1 MDISNM
7 TMEQVE
13 ARAEEI
19 REAQSA
25 EDADLEA
32 LAAEAEQLAARRS
45 ALIEEQKAAQE
56 AVARGAGEVIKRED
70 KNMTEREVRQSKAYI
85 EAYANYVKGGCTDD
99 TECRSILTENAG
111 TVEGA
116 TYVPAPVFVED
127 IIAEKR
133 RESKILSRVRAVE
146 VPGAVKVGVEMDAPM
161 AEVHT
166 EGGEAVAEEALKLA
180 IVTLSPVTLKKWVSV
195 TDEVMDMTGEAF
207 LRYLYDEIARGL
219 IKKAEAIVISGIESR
234 AATPPVDGMP
244 EVLRMRGALS
254 LTTII
259 EMRSGLNADAEDLVL
274 IMNASN
280 YAAIKALAA
289 AASYAF
295 DPFDGIEVIID
306 NKATGIILGDLS
318 GVMVNYPAGRD
329 IQYKFDDKTL
339 MTEDMVRVLG
349 RLPFAA
355 GIVGNRYFVVAGERD
370 GGGDDEGG
378 GGDKPSD

>member
-1 MDISNM
+1 MDIKDM

-45 ALIEEQKAAQE
+45 ALIAEQKAAQE

-70 KNMTEREVRQSKAYI
+70 YKMTEREVRQSKAYI
-85 EAYANYVKGGCTDD
+85 EAYANYVKGGCVDD

-111 TVEGA
+111 TVAGA
-116 TYVPAPVFVED
+116 TYVQAPVFVED
-127 IIAEKR
+127 IIAERR
-133 RESKILSRVRAVE
+133 RESKILSRVRTVE
-146 VPGAVKVGVEMDAPM
+146 TPGTVKVGVEMDAPM
-161 AEVHT
+161 AAVHA
-166 EGGEAVAEEALKLA
+166 EGGEAVAEEALELA

-195 TDEVMDMTGEAF
+195 SDEALDAMNGEAF

-219 IKKAEAIVISGIESR
+219 IKKAEDIVISGIESR
-234 AATPPVDGMP
+234 AATPVQGMP
-244 EVLRMRGALS
+244 AVASVTGAFS

-259 EMRSGLNADAEDLVL
+259 EMRAHLNADAEDLVL

-289 AASYAF
+289 DANYAF

-318 GVMVNYPAGRD
+318 GIMANYPAGRD

-355 GIVGNRYFVVAGERD
+355 GIVANNFFAVGTQGN
-370 GGGDDEGG
+370 
-378 GGDKPSD
+378 

>member
-1 MDISNM
+1 MDIKDM

-85 EAYANYVKGGCTDD
+85 EAYANYVKGGCVDD

-133 RESKILSRVRAVE
+133 RESKILSRVRTVE
-146 VPGAVKVGVEMDAPM
+146 VPGTVKVGVEMDAPM

-166 EGGEAVAEEALKLA
+166 EGGQAVAEEALELA

-207 LRYLYDEIARGL
+207 LRYLYDDIARGL

-234 AATPPVDGMP
+234 AATPVQGMP
-244 EVLRMRGALS
+244 AVASVTGTLS

-259 EMRSGLNADAEDLVL
+259 EMRAHLNADAEDLVL

-289 AASYAF
+289 AAHYAF
-295 DPFDGIEVIID
+295 DPFDGIEAIID

-349 RLPFAA
+349 RLPIAA
-355 GIVGNRYFVVAGERD
+355 GIVGNRYFVVAGESD

-378 GGDKPSD
+378 GDDKPSD

>member
-1 MDISNM
+1 MDIKDM

-45 ALIEEQKAAQE
+45 ALIAEQKAAQE
-56 AVARGAGEVIKRED
+56 AVARGAGEVIKREE
-70 KNMTEREVRQSKAYI
+70 KSMTEREVRQSNAYI
-85 EAYANYVKGGCTDD
+85 EAYANYVKSGCVDD
-99 TECRSILTENAG
+99 TECRSILTKNAG

-133 RESKILSRVRAVE
+133 RESKILSRVRTVE
-146 VPGAVKVGVEMDAPM
+146 VPGTVKVGVEMDAPM
-161 AEVHT
+161 AAVHT
-166 EGGEAVAEEALKLA
+166 EGGQAVAEEALELA

-195 TDEVMDMTGEAF
+195 TDEVMDMNGEAF

-219 IKKAEAIVISGIESR
+219 IKKAEDIVISGIESR
-234 AATPPVDGMP
+234 AATPVQGMP
-244 EVLRMRGALS
+244 EVASVTGNIS

-259 EMRSGLNADAEDLVL
+259 EMRAELNADAEDLVL

-280 YAAIKALAA
+280 YAAIKSLAA
-289 AASYAF
+289 NASYAF
-295 DPFDGIEVIID
+295 DPFDGIDVIID

-355 GIVGNRYFVVAGERD
+355 GIVANNFFAVGTQGN
-370 GGGDDEGG
+370 
-378 GGDKPSD
+378 

>member
-85 EAYANYVKGGCTDD
+85 EAYANYVKGGCVDD

-146 VPGAVKVGVEMDAPM
+146 VPGSVKVGVEMDAPM

-234 AATPPVDGMP
+234 AATPVQGMP
-244 EVLRMRGALS
+244 AVASVTGALS

-259 EMRSGLNADAEDLVL
+259 EMRAHLNADAEDLVL
-274 IMNASN
+274 IMNASD

-355 GIVGNRYFVVAGERD
+355 GIVGNNFFAVGTQ
-370 GGGDDEGG
+370 GN
-378 GGDKPSD
+378 